1 MVLLSK
7 RLNLVLSDEEEAKL
21 YEICERY
28 SYNMTQ
34 ALRNLI
40 MDEEIKVPYEIEN
53 KEVIDKLCTISN
65 YIKVIVMKDN
75 LSSEDQ
81 IVLMEYVNSIK
92 ELLK

>member
-1 MVLLSK
+1 MLSK

-21 YEICERY
+21 NEICERH

-65 YIKVIVMKDN
+65 DIKVIVMKDN

-81 IVLMEYVNSIK
+81 IVLMEFVNSIK

>member
-1 MVLLSK
+1 
-7 RLNLVLSDEEEAKL
+7 
-21 YEICERY
+21 
-28 SYNMTQ
+28 
-34 ALRNLI
+34 